1 MADEAKTAGAD
12 ARARRRSRSER
23 AKLDRPSGDRP
34 SKPDDGRPRSA
45 ARASKPDGGPSNDDD
60 RPSKSERESVV
71 KARREIRTRE
81 EVAGTSTLAQL
92 WANYS
97 LTIVLLIMTIV
108 TLALHAWFGWLQYV
122 ADQTSHGETPT
133 LWGDSGYWI
142 YFGEWTFQNWQSE
155 FVQTLILIVLTAYF
169 VHRGSADS
177 KDSQEEMQATLDRIE
192 RRLQRIEET
201 GKASS

>member
-1 MADEAKTAGAD
+1 MAERAKAGRQTTKPGQGAGAD
-12 ARARRRSRSER
+12 E
-23 AKLDRPSGDRP
+23 
-34 SKPDDGRPRSA
+34 KPTQT
-45 ARASKPDGGPSNDDD
+45 
-60 RPSKSERESVV
+60 ERENVV

-81 EVAGTSTLAQL
+81 EMAGTSTLGEL

-97 LTIVLLIMTIV
+97 LTIVLLVMTMV
-108 TLALHAWFGWLQYV
+108 TLALHAVFGWLQYA
-122 ADQTSHGETPT
+122 ADQTSQGQTPQ

-177 KDSQEEMQATLDRIE
+177 KDSQEEMQSSLDRIE
-192 RRLQRIEET
+192 RRLERIEES
-201 GKASS
+201 GKAGS